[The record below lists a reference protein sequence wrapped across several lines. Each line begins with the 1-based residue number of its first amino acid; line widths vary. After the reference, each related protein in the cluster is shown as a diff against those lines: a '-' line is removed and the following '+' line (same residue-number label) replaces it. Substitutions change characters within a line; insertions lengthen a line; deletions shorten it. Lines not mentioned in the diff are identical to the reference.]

1 VGVVRFAFT
10 EDQVAFRDAVR
21 DLLAKECPPEVVRAA
36 WPEGEVPGGAKPGE
50 GARADRER
58 VSGVWDALAEMGVP
72 GIAVAEEQGGL
83 GLTELD
89 WVLIAEETGYAALP
103 HPFVET
109 VCVVAP
115 LLGWE
120 DLVDGT
126 LTATVQPGHDEPV
139 PWPGTDLLL
148 LIDRDAWTLAL
159 HDEWEADPVP
169 SIDGGR
175 PLARV
180 RPAGGEAHDG
190 ARLAFD
196 RGALG
201 TAAQLVGLGRRMLDL
216 TVAYVVERK
225 QFGVQI
231 GSFQAVKHHLANA
244 ALELTFAAPAVHR
257 AAWSLANGSPDASRD
272 VSMAKAMASDAAHR
286 AGRAAL
292 QCHGAIGYTVEY
304 DLHLYFERAAAL
316 SRAWGTAAWHRDR
329 VGRAL
334 QI

>member
-1 VGVVRFAFT
+1 MRFAFT
-10 EDQVAFRDAVR
+10 EDQIAFRDAVR
-21 DLLAKECPPEVVRAA
+21 DLLAKECPAEVVRAA
-36 WPEGEVPGGAKPGE
+36 WPEGEVHGGAKPGE
-50 GARADRER
+50 GARADADR
-58 VSGVWDALAEMGVP
+58 VDGVWRALADMGVL
-72 GIAVAEEQGGL
+72 GIAVAEEHGGL
-83 GLTELD
+83 GLGELD

-109 VCVVAP
+109 VCVAAP
-115 LLGWE
+115 LVQRA
-120 DLVDGT
+120 DLADGSA
-126 LTATVQPGHDEPV
+126 TATVQPGRDEPV
-139 PWPGTDLLL
+139 PWTSADLLL
-148 LIDRDAWTLAL
+148 AIDRDAWAL
-159 HDEWEADPVP
+159 TAHEEWEAEPVA
-169 SIDGGR
+169 SVDGAR
-175 PLARV
+175 RLASV
-180 RPAGGEAHDG
+180 HLAGGEALDG
-190 ARLAFD
+190 AALAFD

-201 TAAQLVGLGRRMLDL
+201 TAAQLVGLARRMLDL
-216 TVAYVVERK
+216 TVAYVIERK

-231 GSFQAVKHHLANA
+231 GSFQAVKHHLADA

-304 DLHLYFERAAAL
+304 DLHLYFERSAAL
-316 SRAWGTAAWHRDR
+316 TRAWGTAAWHRDR

>member
-1 VGVVRFAFT
+1 MRFAFT
-10 EDQVAFRDAVR
+10 DDQVAFRDAVR

-50 GARADRER
+50 GARADADRLDA
-58 VSGVWDALAEMGVP
+58 VWRALADMGVL
-72 GIAVAEEQGGL
+72 GIAVAEEHGGL
-83 GLTELD
+83 GMDELN

-109 VCVVAP
+109 VCVAAP
-115 LLGWE
+115 LLGRA
-120 DLVDGT
+120 DLADGSA
-126 LTATVQPGHDEPV
+126 TATVQPGRDEPV
-139 PWPGTDLLL
+139 PWASADVLLA
-148 LIDRDAWTLAL
+148 IDRDAWTLTV
-159 HDEWEADPVP
+159 HDEWEADAVA
-169 SIDGGR
+169 S
-175 PLARV
+175 V
-180 RPAGGEAHDG
+180 DG
-190 ARLAFD
+190 ARQLASVRASGGEEVGGAALAFD

-231 GSFQAVKHHLANA
+231 GSFQAVKHHLADA
-244 ALELTFAAPAVHR
+244 ALDLTFAAPAVHR
-257 AAWSLANGSPDASRD
+257 AAWSLATASPDASRD

-304 DLHLYFERAAAL
+304 DLHLYVERAAAL
-316 SRAWGTAAWHRDR
+316 SRAWGTAAWHRGR

-334 QI
+334 EI

>member
-1 VGVVRFAFT
+1 MRFAFT

-21 DLLAKECPPEVVRAA
+21 DLLAKECPSEVVRAA

-50 GARADRER
+50 GARADADR
-58 VSGVWDALAEMGVP
+58 VEGVWRALADMGALT
-72 GIAVAEEQGGL
+72 IAAAEEHGGL

-89 WVLIAEETGYAALP
+89 WVLIAEETGYSALP

-109 VCVVAP
+109 VCVAAP
-115 LLGWE
+115 LLGC
-120 DLVDGT
+120 V
-126 LTATVQPGHDEPV
+126 TATVQPGSDEPV
-139 PWPGTDLLL
+139 PWSTADVLLA
-148 LIDRDAWTLAL
+148 IDRDAWTLTV
-159 HDEWEADPVP
+159 HEDWEAEPVA
-169 SIDGGR
+169 SVDGGR

-180 RPAGGEAHDG
+180 RPTGGAAHDG

-272 VSMAKAMASDAAHR
+272 VSMAKAMASDAAQR

>member
-1 VGVVRFAFT
+1 MRFAFT
-10 EDQVAFRDAVR
+10 NDQLAFRDAVR
-21 DLLAKECPPEVVRAA
+21 DLLAKECPPEVVRGA
-36 WPEGEVPGGAKPGE
+36 WPDGDGGRVVEV
-50 GARADRER
+50 
-58 VSGVWDALAEMGVP
+58 WQALAEMGVL
-72 GIAVAEEQGGL
+72 GIAVAEEHGGL
-83 GLTELD
+83 GLTALD

-109 VCVVAP
+109 VCVAAP
-115 LLGWE
+115 LLQRDG
-120 DLVDGT
+120 LVDGT
-126 LTATVQPGHDEPV
+126 LTATVQPGRGEPV
-139 PWPGTDLLL
+139 PWPGADLLL
-148 LIDRDAWTLAL
+148 AIDRDGWTLTS
-159 HDEWEADPVP
+159 HDAWESDPIA

-175 PLARV
+175 PLARP
-180 RPAGGEAHDG
+180 RASGGAAHDG

-216 TVAYVVERK
+216 TVAYVIERK
-225 QFGVQI
+225 QFGVPI

-257 AAWSLANGSPDASRD
+257 AAWSLATKGPDASRD

-304 DLHLYFERAAAL
+304 DLHLYFERAEAL
-316 SRAWGTAAWHRDR
+316 TRAWGTAAWHRDQ